1 MFKRMKSRSD
11 ELIEVLG
18 NFCGVGLWD
27 AVLVDEDA
35 LHPRSQWTWTNEFRR
50 LVGYTSEADFPNKC
64 QSWSDKLHPDDVAS
78 TFAAFGEALKKKP
91 GQKSFYDVTYRLKCA
106 DGAYRWFRATGGV
119 VHDAAGKA
127 VRACGSLVDVHEATI
142 AAEATRERASEL
154 ARISAEFN
162 SQMEDLTGALSGAA
176 GELENTARQLTD
188 SATLTSSRSEAA
200 ANAAEEASDNV
211 TSVSSA
217 SEELSQSIAEIG
229 RQVHQSAD
237 LSKGAVREAETTVGI
252 VSDLSS
258 FAASIGG
265 VVELISGLAAQT
277 NLLALNA
284 TIEAARAGEAGKG
297 FAVVAAEVKQLADQ
311 TARATAD
318 ISDKVA
324 AIQNSTERAVEVIG
338 GISETIRHID
348 ESSSSISS
356 AVEQQTASTRE
367 IATAVARAS
376 SSTGE
381 VATNI
386 SDMTRVAADTGEAAG
401 KVLTASG
408 DVAAQA
414 ARMRDQVSQF
424 VQRVSAA

>member
-297 FAVVAAEVKQLADQ
+297 FAVVASEVKALASQ
-311 TARATAD
+311 TGAATQNISEHISGIQGATA
-318 ISDKVA
+318 K
-324 AIQNSTERAVEVIG
+324 AVEAMSSIG
-338 GISETIRHID
+338 GTIHEMSEIATAIAAAMEEQRAAAGEITRSAQEAADGTRDVFSNIQEVDQSTSETG
-348 ESSSSISS
+348 ESAGEVLEASLAVSRQSDSLKS
-356 AVEQQTASTRE
+356 AVEQFLNE
-367 IATAVARAS
+367 VRA
-376 SSTGE
+376 
-381 VATNI
+381 A
-386 SDMTRVAADTGEAAG
+386 
-401 KVLTASG
+401 
-408 DVAAQA
+408 
-414 ARMRDQVSQF
+414 
-424 VQRVSAA
+424 